1 MQKFNIPRQS
11 KVRQRKERPR
21 QPSLPMERSVG
32 ANKPRHESRSRL
44 NTIQTAVLT
53 ACVIAGLVG
62 CSEPTND
69 QGLDYPK
76 TRVSEHTDLYH
87 GEAVSDP
94 YRWLE
99 DDLSTETK
107 DWIERQND
115 TTFGYL
121 ANIPYRDE
129 LKDRYAALIDYPT
142 ESAPFTEGDWQY
154 FYQNSGSQNHSVLMR
169 RRAMMNPPS
178 SWIPTPLV
186 TTRPYRW
193 LESLSPKMA
202 STPRT
207 PLLTPDQTGEP
218 SMSSTLRR

>member
-1 MQKFNIPRQS
+1 MQRFNSPKQS
-11 KVRQRKERPR
+11 NFRQRKDR
-21 QPSLPMERSVG
+21 QGHQALPIKRSAG
-32 ANKPRHESRSRL
+32 AYEPGHESRSRL
-44 NTIQTAVLT
+44 NAIQTAFLT
-53 ACVIAGLVG
+53 ACVIAGLTA
-62 CSEPTND
+62 CSKPTID
-69 QGLDYPK
+69 QRLDYPD

-142 ESAPFTEGDWQY
+142 ESAPCLLYTSPSPRDRTR
-154 FYQNSGSQNHSVLMR
+154 SRM
-169 RRAMMNPPS
+169 PS
-178 SWIPTPLV
+178 S
-186 TTRPYRW
+186 
-193 LESLSPKMA
+193 A
-202 STPRT
+202 
-207 PLLTPDQTGEP
+207 
-218 SMSSTLRR
+218 

>member
-1 MQKFNIPRQS
+1 MT
-11 KVRQRKERPR
+11 V
-21 QPSLPMERSVG
+21 
-32 ANKPRHESRSRL
+32 
-44 NTIQTAVLT
+44 
-53 ACVIAGLVG
+53 CVIAGLVA
-62 CSEPTND
+62 CSKPAVD

-154 FYQNSGSQNHSVLMR
+154 FY
-169 RRAMMNPPS
+169 
-178 SWIPTPLV
+178 
-186 TTRPYRW
+186 
-193 LESLSPKMA
+193 
-202 STPRT
+202 
-207 PLLTPDQTGEP
+207 
-218 SMSSTLRR
+218 